1 MKPVVTH
8 GDYEAAQAQWILSV
22 VLEGT
27 PKIRRRA
34 LFFSDKKSSASRTK
48 STESRLPFVIYYQ
61 GFLQSHLLF
70 WERL

>member
-34 LFFSDKKSSASRTK
+34 LFFQTKKVRQVVPKALK
-48 STESRLPFVIYYQ
+48 VVC
-61 GFLQSHLLF
+61 LL
-70 WERL
+70 